1 MSHRTLPPESD
12 ARPSGLS
19 RRTLMAATAAAVP
32 AGVAGAAVLSA
43 APALA
48 DPAVTDGETR
58 VVDVPLA
65 DVELVDAD
73 GAQVRD
79 LPQQPG
85 TMVGVTWSNETE
97 APEVQVRGR
106 LEDGQ
111 WTDWEPLETAEDPE
125 TGEDA
130 PGTECAWVGVVGAL
144 QVRAELDGED
154 VTEQLTAHVIT
165 TSPTTEDTAVARTA
179 GAPQPMSTAAQQDL
193 AATAAA
199 VTMANPATPVLGP
212 GAPSYTSRAGW
223 GANESLVRG
232 TSASDQLRA
241 VVIHHTA
248 GTNSYT
254 SAESAQLVRGILS
267 YHTQT
272 LGWADVGYNVL
283 VSKYGQIFEGRS
295 GGLHRNIVGAHAY
308 GFNTGSFGIS
318 VMGNYQSTAVP
329 SAARAAVARL
339 VGWKLLTTFQI
350 KVASTSS
357 WTPGEGTKFPA
368 GQTVALPKMFGHRDV
383 NYTDCPGNALYNQF
397 GSLRSEAQRA
407 LDGGWKEHLWAFQGA
422 GGSST
427 LGAVVKSAHQTGKY
441 TATVLTKGLILQESG
456 GNASGHATP
465 FAKQWAAS
473 WGRPVKAAAQDG
485 DRRIQV
491 FQSGVAANEGGSVR
505 FRTSNFR
512 DVPSSRVF
520 FLEINDLFAHR
531 NKITEGWGT
540 GSSREFRPNSD
551 NLRDAM
557 IAFIYRA
564 MGRPS
569 YSAPTSS
576 PFRDVPTSAPFYK
589 EICWAFDQ
597 GIAEGWGSGGN
608 RTFRPYDPVQRDA
621 VAAFLYRAAGANHQ
635 STANDFR
642 DVPRTHVFAKEITWV
657 AAAGIARGWDDGTFR
672 PNALIK
678 RDQMAAFMIRWMK
691 HTGRY

>member
-1 MSHRTLPPESD
+1 
-12 ARPSGLS
+12 
-19 RRTLMAATAAAVP
+19 MAATAAAVP
-32 AGVAGAAVLSA
+32 AGAVGAAVLGA

-48 DPAVTDGETR
+48 DPTVTDGETR

-85 TMVGVTWSNETE
+85 TMVGVTWPSEAD
-97 APEVQVRGR
+97 APEGQVRGK

-111 WTDWEPLETAEDPE
+111 WTEWEPLETAEDPE

-130 PGTECAWVGVVGAL
+130 PGTEAAWVGVVGAL
-144 QVRAELDGED
+144 QVRAELDGAD
-154 VTEQLTAHVIT
+154 VTESLTAHVIT
-165 TSPTTEDTAVARTA
+165 TSPTTEDTAVARMA
-179 GAPQPMSTAAQQDL
+179 GVPEPMSTSDQQQL
-193 AATAAA
+193 ATTAAA

-223 GANESLVRG
+223 GANEGLVRG
-232 TSASDQLRA
+232 TSGANQCKA

-254 SAESAQLVRGILS
+254 SAESAQLVRGILT

-272 LGWADVGYNVL
+272 LGWADIGYNVL

-295 GGLHRNIVGAHAY
+295 GGLHRNITGAHAY

-329 SAARAAVARL
+329 SAARTAVARL
-339 VGWKLLTTFQI
+339 VGWKLLTTFQTS
-350 KVASTSS
+350 ATGTSS
-357 WTPGEGTKFPA
+357 WTPGEGTRFPA
-368 GQTVALPKMFGHRDV
+368 GKTISLPKMFGHRDV
-383 NYTDCPGNALYNQF
+383 NYTDCPGTALYNQF
-397 GSLRSEAQRA
+397 GTLRSEAQKA
-407 LDGGWKEHLWAFQGA
+407 IDGGWKEHLWAFQGA
-422 GGSST
+422 GGAAK
-427 LGAVVKSAHQTGKY
+427 LGTVVKSAHRTGNY
-441 TATVLTKGLILQESG
+441 TATVLTKGLVLQESG
-456 GNASGHATP
+456 NAAGYATP
-465 FAKQWAAS
+465 MAPQWAAS
-473 WGRPVKAAAQDG
+473 WGRPAKADTQDG

-491 FQSGVAANEGGSVR
+491 FQNGVAANEGGTIR

-512 DVPSSRVF
+512 DVAPSRVF

-540 GSSREFRPNSD
+540 GASREFRPNED

-564 MGRPS
+564 MGRPA
-569 YSAPTSS
+569 YSAPKSS
-576 PFRDVPTSAPFYK
+576 PFKDVPTSIAFYD
-589 EICWAFDQ
+589 EICWAYEN
-597 GIAEGWGSGGN
+597 GIANGWGSGAN
-608 RTFRPYDPVQRDA
+608 RTFRPFAPVQRDA
-621 VAAFLYRAAGANHQ
+621 VAAFLYRAAKANHT
-635 STANDFR
+635 STNNSFK
-642 DVPRTHVFAKEITWV
+642 DVPATHVFAKEITWL
-657 AAAGIARGWDDGTFR
+657 AAAGITRGWDDGTFR

-678 RDQMAAFMIRWMK
+678 RDQMATFMIRWMK
-691 HTGRY
+691 HTGKY